1 MHHRKYVPVFIL
13 CLLAGLMSSANV
25 AAGGF
30 SFSAKQS
37 STKNSRSTS
46 NRPWGNLEAFKP
58 GLKHEPLPAYPGAVP
73 PGAGWYSAQIPGAV
87 NSVGNSAADSPP
99 VVEVETSGAVLYE
112 QQNVVYTVR
121 VVSSNNLKTLNPVI
135 PHIDGA
141 ILEQVDGPV
150 ASTRKSGWNGS
161 REIVNEYHFKLTP
174 LRSGEIGIPAIKFT
188 GTHVANRQWNG
199 NPGMP
204 ASGTN
209 KRFSIAADKSQILRV
224 LPADPAVTPW
234 LPLNDLK
241 LRMHMPDD
249 GPAKEG
255 VPVTV
260 TLELTARGALGTQ
273 LPSLEKQLKSED
285 FRAYRDSV
293 VTSNGISRSGT
304 QLIGSRK
311 ETYTIIPLQDGWIRL
326 PGVQVAWWDVDTD
339 TPRFAGLP
347 GHDAAATAARNGS
360 GVVAG
365 GEQDLYPVYFW
376 TPILIIMG
384 LIVGYWLGAWARTRL
399 LLRSAGTRAKAWLS
413 AAGQQ
418 GMQRTVAVSKR
429 LSPMLYLNK
438 LRMGVALIMPKTVKL
453 WLCIRCIEE
462 EDRPDAWCAQFRS
475 QVCGYLGI
483 SKHAPITAIAEKI
496 IEVQPMAEP
505 AKVRALVQT
514 MDNAIYG
521 AGPLDFAMWKKD
533 FRRQLRPR
541 LYRSRRSRLRRA
553 KKALPAL
560 NPRAA

>member
-1 MHHRKYVPVFIL
+1 MHHRNCVPIFII
-13 CLLAGLMSSANV
+13 CLLAGLMSSVNV
-25 AAGGF
+25 AAAGF

-37 STKNSRSTS
+37 SQNSRTTS
-46 NRPWGNLEAFKP
+46 NRPWGNLEDFKP
-58 GLKHEPLPAYPGAVP
+58 GLKHEPLPAYPGVA
-73 PGAGWYSAQIPGAV
+73 PGAGWYPAQVAGIE
-87 NSVGNSAADSPP
+87 STSSSSQP
-99 VVEVETSGAVLYE
+99 VVEVETSGGVFYE
-112 QQNVVYTVR
+112 QQNIVYTVR
-121 VVSSNNLKTLNPVI
+121 VVSSDNLKTLTPII

-174 LRSGEIGIPAIKFT
+174 LRSGEIGVPAIKFT

-199 NPGMP
+199 APGMP
-204 ASGTN
+204 VSGTN
-209 KRFSIAADKSQILRV
+209 NRFSIAADKSQILQV

-255 VPVTV
+255 VPVTL

-273 LPSLEKQLKSED
+273 LPSLDKQLKSKD

-293 VTSNGISRSGT
+293 VTSNGISRNGT
-304 QLIGSRK
+304 QFLGSRK

-339 TPRFAGLP
+339 RPRLAGLS
-347 GHDAAATAARNGS
+347 GYDTAATAAGNGS

-365 GEQDLYPVYFW
+365 GEQDLFPVYFW

-384 LIVGYWLGAWARTRL
+384 LIIGYWLGAWARTRRF
-399 LLRSAGTRAKAWLS
+399 LRSAGTRTTTWLS
-413 AAGQQ
+413 AAGQR
-418 GMQRTVAVSKR
+418 GMQYTVAASKQ
-429 LSPMLYLNK
+429 LSPMLYVNK
-438 LRMGVALIMPKTVKL
+438 LRMSFALIMPKTVKL
-453 WLCIRCIEE
+453 WLCIRCIEN
-462 EDRPDAWCAQFRS
+462 EDRPEAWCAQFRS
-475 QVCGYLGI
+475 QVCNYLDI
-483 SKHAPITAIAEKI
+483 SKQAPITAIAEKI
-496 IEVQPMAEP
+496 IEAQPQAEP
-505 AKVRALVQT
+505 DTVRALVQS

-521 AGPLDFAMWKKD
+521 AGKLDFIAWKKD
-533 FRRQLRPR
+533 FRHQLRPR
-541 LYRSRRSRLRRA
+541 LFSSRRSRLRRA
-553 KKALPAL
+553 RRVLPAL